1 MPARLEALSTVLE
14 DLGLRLRGGFA
25 VDPSDGLDPIKAVL
39 MIGNAGPS
47 MWTRFQAERRDEPD
61 PLDRWVRRHLTPI
74 AESLSARLAMP
85 SDGPPYLPFQ
95 RWAMRAEPVHQSPLG
110 LLIHPSYGLW
120 HAYRAAFLL
129 SETQVFPPRVE
140 TPSPCATCADRPCL
154 DRCPVAAFSVDGYD
168 AKACTAHLAKPAGTD
183 CASLGCRARRACPIG
198 EDWRPVSDQTAF
210 HMSAFIG

>member
-95 RWAMRAEPVHQSPLG
+95 R
-110 LLIHPSYGLW
+110 
-120 HAYRAAFLL
+120 
-129 SETQVFPPRVE
+129 
-140 TPSPCATCADRPCL
+140 
-154 DRCPVAAFSVDGYD
+154 
-168 AKACTAHLAKPAGTD
+168 
-183 CASLGCRARRACPIG
+183 
-198 EDWRPVSDQTAF
+198 
-210 HMSAFIG
+210 